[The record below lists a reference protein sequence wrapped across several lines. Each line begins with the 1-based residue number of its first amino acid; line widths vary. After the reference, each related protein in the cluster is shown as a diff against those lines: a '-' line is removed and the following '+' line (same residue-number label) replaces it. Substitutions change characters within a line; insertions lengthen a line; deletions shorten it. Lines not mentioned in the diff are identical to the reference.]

1 MDLSLSRG
9 VSTDILS
16 AVLGR
21 ADEDSVPVLG
31 RELLG
36 AEELQKEKSVLE
48 YPYAQSSLFLVLRTQ
63 SSPATLKTA
72 SASIFY

>member
-1 MDLSLSRG
+1 MDLSLGSG

-48 YPYAQSSLFLVLRTQ
+48 YP
-63 SSPATLKTA
+63 
-72 SASIFY
+72 